1 MSDNSDNPPTN
12 GVVLINAQILKHGVS
27 SSADAKIGALFAN
40 SRKAI
45 PARTMLMEMGHK
57 QPPTPAQTDNTT
69 TLGFATKPCNQNMQN
84 WWLWDRKVQNQ
95 FRLFFGPGKDNK
107 SDYSTKHF
115 CPAHHKQIRQQYL
128 TRRIVLDALRKL
140 LRFPPHNY

>member
-84 WWLWDRKVQNQ
+84 WWLWELGGVAAEGHYHVAGVVGENCV
-95 FRLFFGPGKDNK
+95 GVGGG
-107 SDYSTKHF
+107 
-115 CPAHHKQIRQQYL
+115 A
-128 TRRIVLDALRKL
+128 V
-140 LRFPPHNY
+140 